1 MNLLATFFGHKVE
14 GDFETSDDNW
24 NNEKLLRRIK
34 NAFYEKSK
42 EINAELEKEIGI
54 PNPEYKDGIIFCFKT
69 LCFVDQYLNAEEM
82 KIQAEQ
88 KAIELGFKR
97 PVYAANESVYET
109 PTHRAVVTTG
119 KDIAVS
125 YTKLVTRVDI
135 YTHDI

>member
-1 MNLLATFFGHKVE
+1 MNLFTTFFGHTVE

-24 NNEKLLRRIK
+24 DNEKLLRGIK
-34 NAFYEKSK
+34 NAFYEKVN

-54 PNPEYKDGIIFCFKT
+54 PNPDWKGIIFSFKT
-69 LCFVDQYLNAEEM
+69 LTFEDRYLNKKEM
-82 KIQAEQ
+82 QTKAEQ

-97 PVYAANESVYET
+97 PVYTENKSVYET

-119 KDIAVS
+119 KDIAGS

-135 YTHDI
+135 YIAEM